1 MTSHMLPPI
10 HCLALALA
18 FVAPHPP
25 RSTHSRVQRPIVA
38 LEQPL
43 AARDELKS
51 RFSRGDEETPKT
63 TFRPVVSPSAAE
75 SASGASAPA
84 PTSAKN
90 QQLLAEIRALQPP
103 PLPPK
108 PEKKAIDLNGIQPS
122 MLLLGGAS
130 YALFSTLAW
139 QGTNAAG
146 AYFAENP
153 FESSFYVVQRLSS
166 IARVVVVSLGSLGTG
181 ITGIAA
187 VGQIALA
194 VQVQLGIAKG
204 ELDPNKER
212 IDPYGGRKKGELE
225 KMLGFMLGD
234 KNAGM
239 E

>member
-1 MTSHMLPPI
+1 VASPIGSH
-10 HCLALALA
+10 ASSVEAEA
-18 FVAPHPP
+18 AVKKSAGTVAC
-25 RSTHSRVQRPIVA
+25 SV
-38 LEQPL
+38 PL
-43 AARDELKS
+43 AS
-51 RFSRGDEETPKT
+51 CVNTIVP
-63 TFRPVVSPSAAE
+63 AE
-75 SASGASAPA
+75 
-84 PTSAKN
+84 
-90 QQLLAEIRALQPP
+90 EIRALQPEP
-103 PLPPK
+103 VAPA
-108 PEKKAIDLNGIQPS
+108 PEKKSIDLNGIQPS

-153 FESSFYVVQRLSS
+153 YESSFYVVQRLSS